1 SSSSPPFC
9 SGGRRKE
16 LRDKEITSKSDDTQ
30 ASYVL
35 GSKFVDP
42 TRVLQL
48 SWLPRNVCFTAS
60 NFRGLKQFGMYRVFL
75 YRGFLSEEE
84 CDHLISLGKE
94 TTEVYSVDADGK
106 TQLDPVV
113 AGIEE
118 KVSAWTFLPGGLFS
132 CGQTAG
138 LCFSLDAHFSENG
151 GSIKVRSYT
160 SEKSGKKL
168 DYFGEE
174 PSSVLHE
181 SLLATVVLYLSNTT
195 QGGEL
200 LFPNS
205 EVKPKNSC
213 LEGGNIL
220 RPVKGNAI
228 LFFTRLLNASLD
240 GKSTHLRCPVVK
252 GELLVATKLIYAK
265 KQARIEESGECSDED
280 ENCGRWAKLGECKKN
295 PVYMIGSPDYY
306 GTCRKSCNAC

>member
-1 SSSSPPFC
+1 MAT
-9 SGGRRKE
+9 K
-16 LRDKEITSKSDDTQ
+16 
-30 ASYVL
+30 V
-35 GSKFVDP
+35 
-42 TRVLQL
+42 
-48 SWLPRNVCFTAS
+48 
-60 NFRGLKQFGMYRVFL
+60 RVFL

-84 CDHLISLGKE
+84 CDHLISLRKE

-118 KVSAWTFLPGGLFS
+118 KVSAWTFLPG
-132 CGQTAG
+132 
-138 LCFSLDAHFSENG
+138 ENG

-205 EVKPKNSC
+205 EVSLISN
-213 LEGGNIL
+213 L
-220 RPVKGNAI
+220 RGKKMTFIWHTTMNVEFS
-228 LFFTRLLNASLD
+228 FFSR
-240 GKSTHLRCPVVK
+240 
-252 GELLVATKLIYAK
+252 
-265 KQARIEESGECSDED
+265 
-280 ENCGRWAKLGECKKN
+280 
-295 PVYMIGSPDYY
+295 
-306 GTCRKSCNAC
+306 

>member
-1 SSSSPPFC
+1 MITMSSSSPPFC
-9 SGGRRKE
+9 SGGSRKE

-48 SWLPRNVCFTAS
+48 SWLPR
-60 NFRGLKQFGMYRVFL
+60 VFL

-84 CDHLISLGKE
+84 CDHLISLRKE

-118 KVSAWTFLPGGLFS
+118 KVSAWTFLPG
-132 CGQTAG
+132 
-138 LCFSLDAHFSENG
+138 ENG

-205 EVKPKNSC
+205 EMKPKNSC